1 MVEDLSGGRFG
12 KWFERR
18 VDALMIALREEDEEK
33 AARILARVVRRCHSD
48 VAVRL
53 HSVAL
58 ARVANERS
66 EPGPSVG

>member
-1 MVEDLSGGRFG
+1 
-12 KWFERR
+12 
-18 VDALMIALREEDEEK
+18 MIALREEDEEK